1 MSTALDLIAQVAP
14 DFGGT
19 CVISVPQTATLDLPI
34 RLVDGR
40 TLPYK
45 LHLRQDGEWIEARE
59 STTHH
64 LPGFCPERHINYDG
78 TFCLFYAGANPL
90 PVSDEPSARA
100 WLETIYK
107 YLKLQ
112 ERART
117 LRRWPNGSAWAH
129 GDAARHQLRAQKAA
143 SAISGKIANDLAV
156 NQLGLKRRKSKE
168 RPILD
173 VISGTVPL
181 FSVWEKPQR
190 VINQKRRCFCG
201 LYGRRRPKR
210 IRRCHDH
217 ARQATELAFALRDRE
232 EAERQYWDSMHGK
245 PCCGSC
251 DSCPLS
257 P

>member
-19 CVISVPQTATLDLPI
+19 CVTSVPQTATLDLPI

-59 STTHH
+59 STPHH

-181 FSVWEKPQR
+181 FSVWEKSRR

-217 ARQATELAFALRDRE
+217 AKQATELADRK
-232 EAERQYWDSMHGK
+232 SVV
-245 PCCGSC
+245 
-251 DSCPLS
+251 
-257 P
+257 

>member
-1 MSTALDLIAQVAP
+1 M
-14 DFGGT
+14 
-19 CVISVPQTATLDLPI
+19 
-34 RLVDGR
+34 
-40 TLPYK
+40 
-45 LHLRQDGEWIEARE
+45 
-59 STTHH
+59 
-64 LPGFCPERHINYDG
+64 
-78 TFCLFYAGANPL
+78 
-90 PVSDEPSARA
+90 
-100 WLETIYK
+100 
-107 YLKLQ
+107 
-112 ERART
+112 
-117 LRRWPNGSAWAH
+117 RRWPNGSAWAH

-143 SAISGKIANDLAV
+143 SAINGKIANDLAV

-173 VISGTVPL
+173 VFSGTVPL
-181 FSVWEKPQR
+181 FSVWEKSQR

-217 ARQATELAFALRDRE
+217 AKQATELAFALRDWE

-251 DSCPLS
+251 DNCPLS